1 MEMVASILSPI
12 VVETGRLFC
21 GSSPEIKG
29 FIRFKRNLSALEK
42 EVKSLTDLRNKV
54 QEEVE
59 PDETHKIEWHREV
72 GRIILEVNSVLEM
85 MTADYK
91 KLGGCF
97 FHCNERYK
105 LSRGTTRLLK
115 EVKRLLKAG
124 NIMVNKFLLILD
136 DVWETIDLDLLGFPQ
151 PEIQTGSKII
161 LTSRYLGVCKQM
173 KTDKQVK
180 VDVLNDEE
188 AWKLF
193 TRNAGNVTTLERIE
207 PLAKAVAREC
217 RGLPLAVITMGTAMR
232 GKTIVRLWK
241 HALNELQRSVP
252 CVEGIEDKVYKPV
265 KWSYDKLR
273 GKNTKSCFLYCALFP
288 EDFSIEVHEL
298 VRCWLAEGLLEEQEN
313 YEDSINRGI
322 ALIETLKD
330 YCLLE
335 NGHHKGTVKMHD
347 VVRDVAIWIASS
359 IGEYIVPDR
368 YLQGFPA
375 LRLLNL
381 SGTRIQSLPLSLL
394 QLHDLRALLL
404 RDCFFLENL
413 PPLGGLSKLQ
423 TLDLCAT
430 GIRELPRG
438 MENLSNIRQL
448 DLSRTHYLK
457 TIQDG
462 IISSLSSLEVLDMT
476 LSNYHWGLKGEVE
489 EGETSF
495 EELRCLQR
503 LLVLSIRLKG
513 LPSPGSEDL
522 TWINRLIRFQF
533 FIGPTANSLPTK
545 HDKRRVTISSLDL
558 SGEWIGWFLTNAS
571 SFVLNHCRGLNQ
583 MLETL
588 VIHSIDQ
595 FSSLKS
601 LTIASSSSSLR
612 PEGGCA
618 AHYDLLPNLEELHL
632 HDLTYL
638 ESISGLVGHLGLRF
652 LRLKSLDVTHCPRLK
667 YLLAYG
673 SFILDLPNLEQIKVN
688 FCENLVELFHYY
700 SEQSF
705 TPEPVVPKL
714 RTLELKYLPK
724 LRNLCRQDELWQS
737 LEEVDV
743 IKCNLLGKL
752 PLTAQNANGMREIRG
767 ELQWWSQ
774 SDFDKDTRS
783 SLQPFFKQADMEVRP
798 MEMQRIDG
806 TVL

>member
-1 MEMVASILSPI
+1 MQET
-12 VVETGRLFC
+12 VERLA
-21 GSSPEIKG
+21 
-29 FIRFKRNLSALEK
+29 IRL
-42 EVKSLTDLRNKV
+42 
-54 QEEVE
+54 
-59 PDETHKIEWHREV
+59 H
-72 GRIILEVNSVLEM
+72 
-85 MTADYK
+85 
-91 KLGGCF
+91 
-97 FHCNERYK
+97 
-105 LSRGTTRLLK
+105 
-115 EVKRLLKAG
+115 KRLRK
-124 NIMVNKFLLILD
+124 VNKFLLILD

-151 PEIQTGSKII
+151 PEIQTGSKIM
-161 LTSRYLGVCKQM
+161 LTSRSLAVCKQM

-188 AWKLF
+188 AWELF

-359 IGEYIVPDR
+359 LENTYKSLVRSGAGLSEISEIELLNSLRRVSFMNNKITSLPDCEIQCSETLSLLLQGNFPLDRVPDR

-381 SGTRIQSLPLSLL
+381 SGSRIQSLPLSLL

-476 LSNYHWGLKGEVE
+476 LSNYHWGLRGEVE

-495 EELRCLQR
+495 EELQCLQR

-558 SGEWIGWFLTNAS
+558 SGEWIG
-571 SFVLNHCRGLNQ
+571 C
-583 MLETL
+583 
-588 VIHSIDQ
+588 
-595 FSSLKS
+595 
-601 LTIASSSSSLR
+601 LR

-724 LRNLCRQDELWQS
+724 LRNLCRQDESWQS

-774 SDFDKDTRS
+774 LDFDKDTRS